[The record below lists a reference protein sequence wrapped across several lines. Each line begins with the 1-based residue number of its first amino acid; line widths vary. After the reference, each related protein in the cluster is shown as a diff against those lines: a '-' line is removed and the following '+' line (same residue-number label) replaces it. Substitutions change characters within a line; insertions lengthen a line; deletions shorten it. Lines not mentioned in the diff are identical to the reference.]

1 MLTKP
6 TLERLRAMRLR
17 GMADAFAQQMGDPSI
32 TQLSFEERFGL
43 LVDHQWL
50 ERQNRALERRLKV
63 ARFGQQAALE
73 DIDYK
78 HPRGLDRSLVA
89 SLSTSEWVA
98 THHNMI
104 ITGPCGV
111 GKSYLGCA
119 FAQKAAR
126 DGFTALYA
134 RASRL
139 FRDLGTARA
148 DGSLQELLRKIS
160 RTDVLVVDDWAMH
173 PMSEAERRD
182 FLEISEERYKRR
194 STILTSQFAIRDWH
208 KQIGDPTIADS
219 ILDRLVH
226 NAYRIEL
233 KGESLRKTKGPK
245 GGPKP

>member
-17 GMADAFAQQMGDPSI
+17 GMADAFARQMEDPSI

-50 ERQNRALERRLKV
+50 DRENRALERRLKL

-73 DIDYK
+73 DIDYR

-89 SLSTSEWVA
+89 GLSTSEWVVA
-98 THHNMI
+98 HHNLI

-119 FAQKAAR
+119 FAQKAVR

-139 FRDLGTARA
+139 FRDLATARA
-148 DGSLQELLRKIS
+148 DGSLQELLRRIS
-160 RTDVLVVDDWAMH
+160 RADVLVVDDWAMH
-173 PMSEAERRD
+173 PMSETERRD
-182 FLEISEERYKRR
+182 FLEISEDRYERR
-194 STILTSQFAIRDWH
+194 STILTSQFAVRDWH

-233 KGESLRKTKGPK
+233 KGESLRKTKAPK
-245 GGPKP
+245 GGA